1 MYLYDETADD
11 QDFKMW
17 EWPRVEP
24 SGDAFRANGFCK
36 RLQLSNRHYHH
47 AWSPMA
53 HRCFARYAGEDG
65 LPAVNASIPQGEYY
79 IAFGGPHCANMYV
92 NLSTGLISGCGK
104 VALVPC
110 EIGTDCLDCGRSASS
125 AQQQR
130 RQLLAASAR
139 TGLPP
144 LKDAHEMAHFK
155 RAFELASSHHLP
167 PPYLDALRRAKES
180 A

>member
-24 SGDAFRANGFCK
+24 SGDAFRANGFC
-36 RLQLSNRHYHH
+36 
-47 AWSPMA
+47 
-53 HRCFARYAGEDG
+53 EDG

-79 IAFGGPHCANMYV
+79 IAFGGPHCATMYV

-110 EIGTDCLDCGRSASS
+110 ELGTDCLDCGRSASS

-130 RQLLAASAR
+130 RQLLEASAR

-155 RAFELASSHHLP
+155 RAFELASAHHLP
-167 PPYLDALRRAKES
+167 PPYLDALQRAKELS
-180 A
+180 